1 MAHLRTMGSTAEP
14 GIASTT
20 KNMNLLRR
28 KKLRPMYGQARPRGS
43 SPCVRSRLASSR
55 VLARSTRDTLR

>member
-1 MAHLRTMGSTAEP
+1 MAHSRTMGSTAEP

-20 KNMNLLRR
+20 KNMEKLRR
-28 KKLRPMYGQARPRGS
+28 KKLRPMYGQARGS
-43 SPCVRSRLASSR
+43 SPCARSRLASSR